1 MGELFLVEDLIN
13 TLIAIEDYGNRT
25 YKELAD
31 KVNNEEVKSL
41 FIDLAKHEEKHK
53 EHYEKLK
60 KRFNTSKEVSEEY
73 QNYLRILLRHSIFK
87 TLDSDIGDDIEDA
100 LQLAI
105 SLEKET
111 LIFLSEVQTILGSS
125 SYAVFEDIKNEERS
139 HLASILSVVESRKGK
154 QS

>member
-1 MGELFLVEDLIN
+1 MSELFLIEDLFN

-25 YKELAD
+25 YKELAE
-31 KVNNEEVKSL
+31 KVNDPEVQKL
-41 FIDLAKHEEKHK
+41 FVNLAEHEEKHK
-53 EHYEKLK
+53 DRYEKLK
-60 KRFNTSKEVSEEY
+60 NRFDTSEEISEEY

-87 TLDSDIGDDIEDA
+87 TLDNNVGDDIDDA

-111 LIFLSEVQTILGSS
+111 LIFLNEVQTILGRS

-139 HLASILSVVESRKGK
+139 HLASILSVVESRKGNRT
-154 QS
+154 